1 MRDDVQ
7 GVVKAKSSVLPQAVR
22 DDAQGI
28 VKAKNSVLPQAVRDD
43 VLFYS
48 SQKENKRLRQEIFLP
63 EPLKFKLV
71 VNVISYNTFIS
82 VNVDFLNIF
91 HQRICRVCTCT
102 LIVECQFN
110 HFIKFIVEVFFF
122 YAKFFD

>member
-7 GVVKAKSSVLPQAVR
+7 GVVKAKSSVLA
-22 DDAQGI
+22 
-28 VKAKNSVLPQAVRDD
+28 QAVRDD
-43 VLFYS
+43 VLFYFTL
-48 SQKENKRLRQEIFLP
+48 KENKRLRQEIFLP

-91 HQRICRVCTCT
+91 H
-102 LIVECQFN
+102 
-110 HFIKFIVEVFFF
+110 
-122 YAKFFD
+122 